1 MAAWVFLCV
10 ACTSSVFVHG
20 KQAPAMLAWSPPEGS
35 PLYSF
40 PDAAAVQPE
49 AASSSP
55 ILREKLM

>member
-1 MAAWVFLCV
+1 MGVPLCRM
-10 ACTSSVFVHG
+10 SPVFVFG
-20 KQAPAMLAWSPPEGS
+20 KHAPVVLACSPPEGS